1 MLAGGKNDA
10 AGARRA
16 PEKEDGPPAGEDT
29 HRMIEPTWDNARI
42 EEYLRGLPLWQGEI
56 AIEPLIGGLC
66 NKSFVITD
74 GATKRVARIGSDIL
88 VHGIVQTSVQ
98 ASMRAAAEIGVTPAL
113 RHSEPGL
120 SILDFLEGGCIR
132 PDDIENGG
140 NLEEIVAILKRLHGG
155 ADKVRGPLTYFWPF
169 QVARHYAQV
178 GLEKDSRLSAELPE
192 AIRIATLLEAAV
204 RPFTP
209 VLTHNDLVPQNFMFD
224 GGRKIWLIDW
234 DYGGY
239 GHPLFDIAAVG
250 ANADA
255 SETTERRICELY
267 YGKLDDMLWHEFLA
281 FKLILN
287 LREYMWGM
295 VQEVTSELDQDS
307 VASAMAELYPDQ
319 EQGYEGY
326 TNLNRA
332 RFERNWAELHSEFE

>member
-1 MLAGGKNDA
+1 MLAGDKKDA
-10 AGARRA
+10 AWARQG
-16 PEKEDGPPAGEDT
+16 PPGKDGPPAGEDK
-29 HRMIEPTWDNARI
+29 HGMIEPTWDNARI
-42 EEYLRGLPLWQGEI
+42 GDYLRGLPLWQGEI
-56 AIEPLIGGLC
+56 MIEPLVGGLC

-74 GATKRVARIGSDIL
+74 GGTKRVARIGSDIL

-132 PDDIENGG
+132 PADIENGS
-140 NLEEIVAILKRLHGG
+140 NLPEIVAVLKRLHGG
-155 ADKVRGPLTYFWPF
+155 SDKVRGPLTYFWPF
-169 QVARHYAQV
+169 QVARHYARV
-178 GLEKDSRLSAELPE
+178 GLEKASRLVAELPE

-224 GGRKIWLIDW
+224 GARRIWLIDW

-239 GHPLFDIAAVG
+239 GHPLFDIAAIG

-255 SETTERRICELY
+255 GEATERRICELY
-267 YGKLDDMLWHEFLA
+267 YGKLDDALWHEFLA

-332 RFERNWAELHSEFE
+332 RFERNWAELRAEFE

>member
-1 MLAGGKNDA
+1 MLAGDKKKA
-10 AGARRA
+10 AGD
-16 PEKEDGPPAGEDT
+16 PTGPASKRPRAGEDT
-29 HRMIEPTWDNARI
+29 ERMIEPTWDTARI
-42 EEYLRGLPLWQGEI
+42 GDYLRGLPLWRGEV
-56 AIEPLIGGLC
+56 AIEPLVGGLC

-74 GATKRVARIGSDIL
+74 GDTKRVARIGSDIL

-98 ASMRAAAEIGVTPAL
+98 ASMRAAADIGVTPAV

-120 SILDFLEGGCIR
+120 SILDFLDGGCIR
-132 PDDIENGG
+132 PGDIENDGA
-140 NLEEIVAILKRLHGG
+140 NLEEIVAVLKRLHGG
-155 ADKVRGPLTYFWPF
+155 SDKVRGPLTYFWPF
-169 QVARHYAQV
+169 QVARHYARV
-178 GLEKDSRLSAELPE
+178 GLEKDSRLTAELPE

-209 VLTHNDLVPQNFMFD
+209 VLTHNDLVPQNLMFD
-224 GGRKIWLIDW
+224 GARKIWLIDW

-255 SETTERRICELY
+255 SEATERKICELY
-267 YGKLDDMLWHEFLA
+267 YGKLDDALWHEFLA

-295 VQEVTSELDQDS
+295 VQEVTSELDQVS

-332 RFERNWAELHSEFE
+332 RFERNWAELRAEFA